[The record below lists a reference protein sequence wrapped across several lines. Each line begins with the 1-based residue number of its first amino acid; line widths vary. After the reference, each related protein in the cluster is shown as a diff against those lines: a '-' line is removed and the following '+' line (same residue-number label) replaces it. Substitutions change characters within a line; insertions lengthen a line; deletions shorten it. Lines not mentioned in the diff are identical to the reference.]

1 MALLPATP
9 PLKGLFYMSSLSLRR
24 ALLAYMMLANL
35 VACGGGASEPVSQPD
50 PALTAVPAA
59 VPAAAPAAPAV
70 PAAPA
75 AVPTPAP
82 TPTPPIEPSA
92 PAPAPA
98 YGTQGSGGAA
108 GPRQAHVSINGVQRS
123 YFVYAPNNA
132 LASATSEPVPLVI
145 AFHGAGDSGGNFVF
159 SVGLTQSADAKNY
172 VLVAADAY
180 TGSAGVSA
188 WLLAATQGWP
198 GADGSSNSFGNDLQ
212 LITRIVQDIGAS
224 YNIDKRKIYAAGFS
238 RGAGFTVLMS
248 EASNN
253 ASVLSGQWSSPF
265 AAYAVSAGYDPLGST
280 FSIGTASPKR
290 PIWFVHGTADEQ
302 VPFNTGRAAYDRL
315 IAADWPSSSRWTA
328 VTNAPHY
335 WLWNQAYG
343 HSNGEL
349 IDWFYANTLP

>member
-1 MALLPATP
+1 
-9 PLKGLFYMSSLSLRR
+9 
-24 ALLAYMMLANL
+24 LAYMMLAQL

-50 PALTAVPAA
+50 PGPTAVPAA
-59 VPAAAPAAPAV
+59 VPAV
-70 PAAPA
+70 PAAIPT
-75 AVPTPAP
+75 AVPTAVPTTVPATAP
-82 TPTPPIEPSA
+82 TPAPPIEPSA
-92 PAPAPA
+92 PATAPA
-98 YGTQGSGGAA
+98 HGTQGSGGAA
-108 GPRQAHVSINGVQRS
+108 GPRQAHVSVDGVQRS
-123 YFVYAPNNA
+123 YFVYAPNSA
-132 LASATSEPVPLVI
+132 LASATSDPVPLVI
-145 AFHGAGDSGGNFVF
+145 ALHGAGDSGGNFAI

-172 VLVAADAY
+172 VLAAADAY

-198 GADGSSNSFGNDLQ
+198 GADGSSNSLGNDLQ
-212 LITRIVQDIGAS
+212 LITRIVQDIGTS

-248 EASNN
+248 MASNN

-290 PIWFVHGTADEQ
+290 PIWFLHGTADGQ
-302 VPFNTGRAAYDRL
+302 VPFSTGRAAYDRL
-315 IAADWPSSSRWTA
+315 IAAGWPSSSRWTA

-349 IDWFYANTLP
+349 IDWFYANTLL